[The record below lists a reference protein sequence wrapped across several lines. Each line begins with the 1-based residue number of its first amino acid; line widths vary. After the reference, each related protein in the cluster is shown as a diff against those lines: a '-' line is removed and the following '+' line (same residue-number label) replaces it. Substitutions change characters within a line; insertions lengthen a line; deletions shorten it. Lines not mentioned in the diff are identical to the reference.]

1 MLSSPTP
8 DHFQE
13 AVAVL
18 KGAMQAEQQFKRG
31 ATDQGAEAAA
41 MYDQGLALLDLAIRS
56 DRHVAIREQLQQKSA
71 DVQKKVRALK
81 RRVEPA
87 DVEEARARL
96 AGELTGQGLELLER
110 TPLPAAPRPA
120 VGLTPGPSGGAQDT
134 YATPSD
140 HPVEQ
145 SLGTPRT
152 VQRSVA
158 LQQATAAR
166 HELFDS
172 TASPQTLETG
182 GTTGADVRAQAER
195 RVFAADEARHRAE
208 AALRQ
213 AEARERAA
221 HARAEAAERELVT
234 AREQHATEIQQR
246 LASATSQ
253 FQARLADEVTAAR
266 ERGREEG
273 ITLSPRDRVRV
284 LVLSISAVHSAGSCV
299 RFAAR
304 PAALRFLCAAFFEL
318 LRGWCVPQDMAARP
332 LALRSSGTTAGV
344 TTLEGRGIYGV
355 GLGEWKAD
363 LLRRK
368 LAAAQSYVAQLE
380 QQLESAAANGSSS

>member
-31 ATDQGAEAAA
+31 AMDQGAEAAA

-81 RRVEPA
+81 RRVDPA
-87 DVEEARARL
+87 DVEEARSRL
-96 AGELTGQGLELLER
+96 ADEATEQGLEISQR
-110 TPLPAAPRPA
+110 TPLAAAPRPA
-120 VGLTPGPSGGAQDT
+120 IGLTPTSGGARDT
-134 YATPSD
+134 YATPNE

-172 TASPQTLETG
+172 NASSQVLETS
-182 GTTGADVRAQAER
+182 GTTGADATDVRAQAER
-195 RVFAADEARHRAE
+195 RVFAADEARRRAE

-213 AEARERAA
+213 AEAREKAA
-221 HARAEAAERELVT
+221 HARAEAAERELVAAT
-234 AREQHATEIQQR
+234 EQHAAEIQRR
-246 LASATSQ
+246 LASATTQ
-253 FQARLADEVTAAR
+253 FEARLADEVEAAR

-284 LVLSISAVHSAGSCV
+284 RVLRISVFHSAGSCV
-299 RFAAR
+299 FVLHPALLAA
-304 PAALRFLCAAFFEL
+304 FSCAAFFDL
-318 LRGWCVPQDMAARP
+318 AAWLVRH
-332 LALRSSGTTAGV
+332 
-344 TTLEGRGIYGV
+344 
-355 GLGEWKAD
+355 
-363 LLRRK
+363 LRRG
-368 LAAAQSYVAQLE
+368 LRLR
-380 QQLESAAANGSSS
+380 